1 MTSHLF
7 PLQKIYKKYS
17 ANKTD
22 ECISSDILVVKGDF
36 KKGQLKYYNNVLN
49 IVTWIIIGP
58 RRDKIVS
65 SRFPKNETQFSLLSY
80 RD

>member
-7 PLQKIYKKYS
+7 PLQKIYKTCS

-22 ECISSDILVVKGDF
+22 ECLSSGILVVKGDF

-58 RRDKIVS
+58 RRDKIVFGVS
-65 SRFPKNETQFSLLSY
+65 EK
-80 RD
+80 RDSNQSP